1 MTTIHPDTRTLLRLP
16 VLSLGR
22 IRGALVLER
31 TGRVE
36 QTLERGRSHRA
47 TRLRLGR
54 ALDRADASPQL
65 WSMSRAWIF
74 SASVSSASSSPSG
87 AMTSGSSSIPRA
99 RSLSA
104 SVRPSSSS
112 MTTA

>member
-54 ALDRADASPQL
+54 ALDRADACRTHAL
-65 WSMSRAWIF
+65 
-74 SASVSSASSSPSG
+74 G
-87 AMTSGSSSIPRA
+87 ARLGGH
-99 RSLSA
+99 L
-104 SVRPSSSS
+104 
-112 MTTA
+112 